1 MNWRNLLALATLCIL
16 VQPAFSQDK
25 TEKKTET
32 GKSEMLE
39 IGKGKVI
46 VTKPES
52 WKTVPPPNQMIDKE
66 FRFPAEGE
74 AFARITIS
82 QATGGVEPNITR
94 WVNQFDG
101 ATKENTKVA
110 KKDVDQTTVHVV
122 EIEGT
127 YKESMGPMVPGAA
140 SKKKENYKMLSAIL
154 ELKDGSLIFVKSTGP
169 KDVIAKMRED
179 FVKMIDGLK
188 NK

>member
-1 MNWRNLLALATLCIL
+1 MNWQKLLAIASLCFFA
-16 VQPAFSQDK
+16 PAAFSQEKGDK
-25 TEKKTET
+25 KENAGKAET
-32 GKSEMLE
+32 LE
-39 IGKGKVI
+39 LGRGKVV

-82 QATGGVEPNITR
+82 QATGGVEPNVQR
-94 WVNQFDG
+94 WIGQFDG
-101 ATKENTKVA
+101 ATKDNAKVE
-110 KKDVDQTTVHVV
+110 KKDVDQTKVHFV

-127 YKESMGPMVPGAA
+127 FKESMGPMVPGAP
-140 SKKKENYKMLSAIL
+140 SKKRENYKMLSAIL

-169 KDVIAKMRED
+169 KDVIAKMKED